1 MTNNN
6 YLGEK
11 EQYKKVLNNEEI
23 SRIVDSELRDIRMK
37 YWNLLR
43 KTFLDEHKIPDSM
56 LGKEFDIIKAAEA
69 KELDEYRKRN
79 YRG

>member
-56 LGKEFDIIKAAEA
+56 LGNEFDIKEAAEA